1 MSAPDHDLHRDQPLL
16 TGGVP
21 LDEATAAMI
30 LLHGRGASAQGILS
44 LVDEFAAS
52 DVAYLAPQ
60 AARRAWYPRSFLA
73 SRDENEPALT
83 SALSRVGGL
92 VADVQEAGIPA
103 GRTLLLGFSQGGCL
117 AAEYA
122 VQNPQRYGGVI
133 ALSGAL
139 IGPEGAIDMDPAAY
153 TGTLDG
159 TPVFLGCSD
168 QDPYIPLERVEETAD
183 LLQALGGEVTK
194 RIYEGMGHTTNGDEI
209 KHVRAIL
216 DRYVSLRRPDSDD
229 EDEKSDEEGD
239 GRTIVEEAADE
250 NRGIDELDD
259 DIDFLRNE

>member
-1 MSAPDHDLHRDQPLL
+1 MSAPDQDLHRNQPLS
-16 TGGVP
+16 TGGTP

-44 LVDEFAAS
+44 LADEFAAS

-60 AARRAWYPRSFLA
+60 AARRAWYPASFLA
-73 SRDENEPALT
+73 SRTENEPALT
-83 SALSRVGGL
+83 SALNRVGEL

-103 GRTLLLGFSQGGCL
+103 ERILLLGFSQGGCL

-183 LLQALGGEVTK
+183 LLRSLGGEVTK

-216 DRYVSLRRPDSDD
+216 DRYVSLRPSG
-229 EDEKSDEEGD
+229 SDEEGEEED
-239 GRTIVEEAADE
+239 DESREGVVEESVDDRRA
-250 NRGIDELDD
+250 IDELDD
-259 DIDFLRNE
+259 DVDFLRNE